1 MKQRV
6 NRKTSIT
13 DNVIRTILREELKNL
28 ATKEELNKFATK
40 EGLKN
45 LEANMDIKLETLERK
60 VDEKAQQYRDEVLT
74 SNDKIAK
81 TLETMREEITIG
93 NFQTS
98 EKLEDHEK
106 RIKHLESAQKS

>member
-1 MKQRV
+1 MK
-6 NRKTSIT
+6 RKS
-13 DNVIRTILREELKNL
+13 NSSQLV
-28 ATKEELNKFATK
+28 TKKYLEKTMNERFMSFEAKMDFKFD
-40 EGLKN
+40 N
-45 LEANMDIKLETLERK
+45 LERR
-60 VDEKAQQYRDEVLT
+60 VDEKAQQYRDQILT
-74 SNDKIAK
+74 SNDKLAK